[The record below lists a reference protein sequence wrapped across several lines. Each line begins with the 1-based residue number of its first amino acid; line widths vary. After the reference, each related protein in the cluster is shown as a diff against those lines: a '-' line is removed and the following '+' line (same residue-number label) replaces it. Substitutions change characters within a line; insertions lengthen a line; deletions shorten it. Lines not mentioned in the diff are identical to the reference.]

1 MSEKQAIWGSARY
14 FIKIDPYTD
23 VFSTSMSA
31 LVSFFDTHGLINEKE
46 CRNLQEIARTVFEF
60 WSTILPPHE
69 TRVARWIVEYLSE
82 INIIGNYNLLLRL
95 LRSDEDVA
103 GDLEDLITDTKSVAT
118 EDFEK
123 AFDIPEDTKIIGH
136 EVTITR
142 LPEDEYLRNEL
153 LQKILEDNKYQIPST
168 IKSRSQF
175 KLSNGEIVTTEK
187 ENSLGIGETQRDV
200 ILFSVL
206 ENEYD
211 EPITEV
217 EIVDKIPYYFEVEE
231 MRIDNLEIDPTKA
244 KEEKVLEVI
253 WKIPEIQPKEK
264 IEISYKLAK
273 RINRTILEI
282 VQNEVIAVLNTF
294 ENITASGLD
303 FFSHTKYINIHNRP
317 LHELLIV
324 DEIPPE
330 FNVIRTDPEALSPTG
345 VIEKAK
351 LKGINI
357 QWKQKQVGVDQTLEK
372 IYTLDYF
379 PYLFRGK
386 KIIENEEGRTI
397 FKIAKFIMPSEK
409 EMGYTVFYI
418 IKNVRSESTDLIS
431 LMDKLPLNHTIVG
444 REPEES
450 QIMEQI
456 DEEGDKIITW
466 IVETPQVRKSTIL
479 KVLVSGDTP
488 PLFEMFKVFIG
499 DKEEK
504 DVLEKETTVRRE
516 MVKSP

>member
-1 MSEKQAIWGSARY
+1 MADKQAIWGSARY
-14 FIKIDPYTD
+14 FLKIDPYTN

-46 CRNLQEIARTVFEF
+46 CRNLQEITRTVFEF

-69 TRVARWIVEYLSE
+69 TRVARWIVEYLSD
-82 INIIGNYNLLLRL
+82 INIVGNYNLLLRL

-103 GDLEDLITDTKSVAT
+103 GDLDNLIKDTKSVAT

-175 KLSNGEIVTTEK
+175 KLSNDEIASAEK
-187 ENSLGIGETQRDV
+187 ENALGIGETQRDV
-200 ILFSVL
+200 TLFSVL

-217 EIVDKIPYYFEVEE
+217 EIVDEIPYYFEVEG
-231 MRIDNLEIDPTKA
+231 MSIDNLEINPTKEK
-244 KEEKVLEVI
+244 KERVLEII

-294 ENITASGLD
+294 ENISAKGLD
-303 FFSHTKYINIHNRP
+303 FLSHTKYINIHNRP

-330 FNVIRTDPEALSPTG
+330 FNIIRTNPEALPPT

-351 LKGINI
+351 LKGINV
-357 QWKQKQVGVDQTLEK
+357 QWKQKKIGVNQTLEK

-386 KIIENEEGRTI
+386 KVIENEESRTI

-418 IKNVRSESTDLIS
+418 IKNVRSETTDLIS

-466 IVETPQVRKSTIL
+466 IVEPPQIRKSTIL

>member
-1 MSEKQAIWGSARY
+1 MSEKQPIWGSARY
-14 FIKIDPYTD
+14 FMKIDPYTN

-82 INIIGNYNLLLRL
+82 INIVGNYNLLLRL

-103 GDLEDLITDTKSVAT
+103 GDLDDLIKDTKSVAT
-118 EDFEK
+118 EEFEK

-142 LPEDEYLRNEL
+142 LPEDDYLRNEL

-168 IKSRSQF
+168 IKSRRRY
-175 KLSNGEIVTTEK
+175 KLSNGEIASAEK
-187 ENSLGIGETQRDV
+187 ENTLGIGESQRD
-200 ILFSVL
+200 ITLFSVL
-206 ENEYD
+206 ENEND

-217 EIVDKIPYYFEVEE
+217 EIVDEIPYYFEIEG
-231 MRIDNLEIDPTKA
+231 MGIDNLEIDPTKEK
-244 KEEKVLEVI
+244 KEKILEVI

-264 IEISYKLAK
+264 VEIRYNLAK

-282 VQNEVIAVLNTF
+282 VQNEIIAVLNTF
-294 ENITASGLD
+294 ENITPKGLE
-303 FFSHTKYINIHNRP
+303 FSSHTKYVNIHNRP

-330 FNVIRTDPEALSPTG
+330 FSIIRTNPEALPPTG

-351 LKGINI
+351 LKGINV
-357 QWKQKQVGVDQTLEK
+357 QWKQKNVGVNQTLEK

-386 KIIENEEGRTI
+386 KVIENEKGRTI
-397 FKIAKFIMPSEK
+397 FKTAKFIMPSEK

-418 IKNVRSESTDLIS
+418 IKNVRSETTDLIS

-456 DEEGDKIITW
+456 DDDGDKIITW
-466 IVETPQVRKSTIL
+466 IVEAPRIRKSTIL

-488 PLFEMFKVFIG
+488 PLFEMFKIFIG
-499 DKEEK
+499 DKAEK
-504 DVLEKETTVRRE
+504 VVLEKETTVRRE

>member
-1 MSEKQAIWGSARY
+1 MADKQAIWGSARY
-14 FIKIDPYTD
+14 FIKIDPYTN

-31 LVSFFDTHGLINEKE
+31 LVSFFDTHSLINEKE
-46 CRNLQEIARTVFEF
+46 CRNLQEIAITVFEF

-69 TRVARWIVEYLSE
+69 TRVARWIVEYLSD
-82 INIIGNYNLLLRL
+82 INIVGNYNLLLRL

-103 GDLEDLITDTKSVAT
+103 GDLDDLIKDTKSVAT
-118 EDFEK
+118 EDFEE
-123 AFDIPEDTKIIGH
+123 AFDIPKDTKIIGH

-153 LQKILEDNKYQIPST
+153 LQKILEDNKYQIPLT

-175 KLSNGEIVTTEK
+175 KLSNGKIATTEK
-187 ENSLGIGETQRDV
+187 ENILGIGETQRDV
-200 ILFSVL
+200 TMFSVL

-217 EIVDKIPYYFEVEE
+217 EIVDEIPYYFEVEE
-231 MRIDNLEIDPTKA
+231 IGIDNLDIDPTKEK
-244 KEEKVLEVI
+244 KEKFLEVI

-264 IEISYKLAK
+264 VEINYKLAK

-282 VQNEVIAVLNTF
+282 VHNEVIAVLNTF
-294 ENITASGLD
+294 ENIKSKGLE
-303 FFSHTKYINIHNRP
+303 FLSKTKYINIHNRP
-317 LHELLIV
+317 LHQLLIV

-330 FNVIRTDPEALSPTG
+330 FNIVRTNPEALPPIG

-357 QWKQKQVGVDQTLEK
+357 QWKQKNVGVDQTLEK
-372 IYTLDYF
+372 SYTLDYF

-386 KIIENEEGRTI
+386 KIIVNEEGRTI
-397 FKIAKFIMPSEK
+397 FKVAKFILPSER
-409 EMGYTVFYI
+409 ELGYTVLYI
-418 IKNVRSESTDLIS
+418 IKNVKSETTDMIS
-431 LMDKLPLNHTIVG
+431 LMDKLPVNHTIVE
-444 REPEES
+444 RTPEES

-456 DEEGDKIITW
+456 DGDGDKIITW
-466 IVETPQVRKSTIL
+466 IVEAPSIRRSTIL